1 MVKELV
7 QPSVPRH
14 HRAILSG
21 ALGIF
26 ASLLAIAWALFGYN
40 LPAALRLSATQ
51 AQNLML
57 TQVTIAFVTL
67 VAGGL
72 MISRYPRAGGGL
84 LIIGSMATFI
94 IGIFYT
100 RALELAARGENLS
113 RIRLE
118 SQFFTATLNI
128 PVDRVVSSLLLFPV
142 FPISILLLVSG
153 LGGLAVYSRQP
164 H

>member
-1 MVKELV
+1 MV
-7 QPSVPRH
+7 QPVPRH

-40 LPAALRLSATQ
+40 LPAALNLNATQ

-57 TQVTIAFVTL
+57 TQVTVAFLTL

-72 MISRYPRAGGGL
+72 MLTRYPRAGGGL
-84 LIIGSMATFI
+84 LVLGSMATFV

-113 RIRLE
+113 RIHLE
-118 SQFFTATLNI
+118 SRFFTGTLNI
-128 PVDRVVSSLLLFPV
+128 PVDRVVSTLLVVPV
-142 FPISILLLVSG
+142 FPIAILLLISG
-153 LGGLAVYSRQP
+153 LGGLAAYARHP

>member
-1 MVKELV
+1 MV
-7 QPSVPRH
+7 QPVPRH

-40 LPAALRLSATQ
+40 LPAALNLNATQ

-57 TQVTIAFVTL
+57 TQITVAFLTL

-72 MISRYPRAGGGL
+72 MLTRYPRAGGGL
-84 LIIGSMATFI
+84 LVLGSMATFV

-113 RIRLE
+113 RIHLE
-118 SQFFTATLNI
+118 SRFFTGTLNI
-128 PVDRVVSSLLLFPV
+128 PVDRVVSTLLVVPV
-142 FPISILLLVSG
+142 FPIAILLLISG
-153 LGGLAVYSRQP
+153 LGGLAAYARQTR
-164 H
+164 

>member
-1 MVKELV
+1 MGGEQMV
-7 QPSVPRH
+7 QPTTPIH

-26 ASLLAIAWALFGYN
+26 ASLLALAWALFGYN
-40 LPAALRLSATQ
+40 LPGALNLNATQ

-57 TQVTIAFVTL
+57 TQVMVAFLTL

-72 MISRYPRAGGGL
+72 MLTRYPRAGGGL
-84 LIIGSMATFI
+84 LVLGSLATFV

-113 RIRLE
+113 
-118 SQFFTATLNI
+118 
-128 PVDRVVSSLLLFPV
+128 
-142 FPISILLLVSG
+142 
-153 LGGLAVYSRQP
+153 
-164 H
+164 

>member
-100 RALELAARGENLS
+100 RALELANRSGFSVATSSIKTKSPITFLGSSVPSRRTSQNL
-113 RIRLE
+113 
-118 SQFFTATLNI
+118 
-128 PVDRVVSSLLLFPV
+128 D
-142 FPISILLLVSG
+142 
-153 LGGLAVYSRQP
+153 
-164 H
+164 

>member
-1 MVKELV
+1 MV
-7 QPSVPRH
+7 QPVPRH

-26 ASLLAIAWALFGYN
+26 ASLLAIAWAIFGYN
-40 LPAALRLSATQ
+40 LPAALNLNATQ

-57 TQVTIAFVTL
+57 TQITVAFLTL

-72 MISRYPRAGGGL
+72 MLTRYPRAGGGL
-84 LIIGSMATFI
+84 LVLGSMATFV

-113 RIRLE
+113 RIHLE
-118 SQFFTATLNI
+118 SRFFTGTLNI
-128 PVDRVVSSLLLFPV
+128 PVDRVVSTLLVVPV
-142 FPISILLLVSG
+142 FPIAILLLISG
-153 LGGLAVYSRQP
+153 LGGLAAYARQT